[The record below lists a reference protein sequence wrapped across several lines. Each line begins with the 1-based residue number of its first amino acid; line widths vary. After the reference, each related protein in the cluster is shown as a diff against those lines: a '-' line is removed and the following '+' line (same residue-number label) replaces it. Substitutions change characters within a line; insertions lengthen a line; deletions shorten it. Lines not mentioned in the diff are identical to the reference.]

1 MNIFII
7 PSWYPS
13 PSNPV
18 AGIFFKEQAMAIAH
32 EFEDFN
38 IGISTW
44 GQNDERLLLWSKSP
58 IKILYKLTLKLK
70 SVHRAFGH
78 NFYEYFTPAF
88 TWTRKLAKG
97 NISGIIKA
105 NELNFLNFQEKVG
118 KIDVIHA
125 HVAYPGAYVAMKLAE
140 KYSIPFVI
148 TEHMSPFPFSTFLAG
163 DKLLK
168 PVETAFSKS
177 ALNIAV
183 SQALKGKMAHYG
195 IETIV
200 IPNLVDETFFL
211 PGKTSSSNSPIE
223 ILSIGRLEEQKGY
236 TYLLDAFQLIK
247 QQYPDIKLKVIG
259 DGTLKNQL
267 IRKTHSLN
275 LHGAVCWAGF
285 QTREQVRNALQK
297 CTFLTLASTHEN
309 LPLVLLEAL
318 ACGKPIISTRC
329 EGPEDIVNE
338 KNGRLAE
345 PRNADDMFQQM
356 AHLIDHLDSYD
367 SNIIRKDF
375 ENRYSKRIVCDKIL
389 YVYEQAIA
397 SYSKK

>member
-1 MNIFII
+1 
-7 PSWYPS
+7 
-13 PSNPV
+13 
-18 AGIFFKEQAMAIAH
+18 MAIAQ

-58 IKILYKLTLKLK
+58 IKSLYKLTSK
-70 SVHRAFGH
+70 SKSFHRALSP
-78 NFYEYFTPAF
+78 NLYEYFTPAF

-97 NISGIIKA
+97 NITGIIKA
-105 NELNFLNFQEKVG
+105 NEHSFLNFQEKVG

-125 HVAYPGAYVAMKLAE
+125 HVAYPGGYVAMKLAE

-148 TEHMSPFPFSTFLAG
+148 TEHMSPFPFSTFLVG

-168 PVETAFSKS
+168 PAKMAFSKS
-177 ALNIAV
+177 AQNIAV
-183 SQALKGKMAHYG
+183 SHALKGKMAHYG
-195 IETIV
+195 IETLV

-211 PGKTSSSNSPIE
+211 PQKTSSSNSPIE

-236 TYLLDAFQLIK
+236 TYLLDAFQLLR
-247 QQYPDIKLKVIG
+247 QQHPDIKLKVIG
-259 DGTLKNQL
+259 EGSLKNQL

-275 LHGAVCWAGF
+275 LHGAVCWAGL
-285 QTREQVRNALQK
+285 QTREQVRNALQQ
-297 CTFLTLASTHEN
+297 CTFLALASTHEN

-318 ACGKPIISTRC
+318 ACGKPIITTRC

-345 PRNADDMFQQM
+345 PGNADDMFQQM

-389 YVYEQAIA
+389 NVYEQAIE
-397 SYSKK
+397 SYIKK